1 MNLIKINY
9 GSKGYKMHFYNIDMD
24 SNTFNA
30 RSLAS
35 QQCPTNSYQLSKDIT
50 KITYGIKA
58 ENLKKKI
65 IDKKDKDTDAI
76 KLLNFPWRFLSLA
89 TKKRSVDLYCEDDQ
103 LNNWFYGLKYM
114 TNYYNIDYKII
125 STNKFVINKIKFKL
139 VLQLKESLKN
149 EEIKDENNIYKNVIQ
164 KICKKKGMGMESI
177 SFTKLMLLYNK
188 IMNK

>member
-1 MNLIKINY
+1 
-9 GSKGYKMHFYNIDMD
+9 
-24 SNTFNA
+24 
-30 RSLAS
+30 
-35 QQCPTNSYQLSKDIT
+35 
-50 KITYGIKA
+50 
-58 ENLKKKI
+58 
-65 IDKKDKDTDAI
+65 
-76 KLLNFPWRFLSLA
+76 
-89 TKKRSVDLYCEDDQ
+89 
-103 LNNWFYGLKYM
+103 M

-139 VLQLKESLKN
+139 VLKLKESLKN